1 MGQSKKPESHF
12 VCNPVEQSGDDNK
25 NLSDAELSACPQK
38 CNFTVEKKKYRIKS
52 GYILREIAG
61 EYAIIPVNEECMIT
75 NAVMIPNDTAV
86 FFWKAFQQIST
97 IEDIVQK
104 GISEYEAAE
113 DTIRNATQR
122 FVNDAL
128 KYQILEEVD

>member
-1 MGQSKKPESHF
+1 MGQSEKPESHF
-12 VCNPVEQSGDDNK
+12 VRNPVEQSGNDNK
-25 NLSDAELSACPQK
+25 NLSAAESAAYPQK
-38 CNFTVEKKKYRIKS
+38 GVFTEKKKYHIKS

-61 EYAIIPVNEECMIT
+61 DYAIIPVNEECMIT

-113 DTIRNATQR
+113 DTIRNAAQR

>member
-1 MGQSKKPESHF
+1 MGQSEKDESHF
-12 VCNPVEQSGDDNK
+12 VRNPAEQSENDNK
-25 NLSDAELSACPQK
+25 NLLDAVSAAYPQK
-38 CNFTVEKKKYRIKS
+38 SFFMEKKKYRIKS
-52 GYILREIAG
+52 DYILREIAG
-61 EYAIIPVNEECMIT
+61 DYAIIPVNEECMIT

-113 DTIRNATQR
+113 ETIRNAAHR